1 MSKKC
6 LTLDDVERLGRES
19 GDWRAA
25 FYTLFDWLKD
35 KTGSEMKLTQFANS
49 EGLGPILAR
58 HEVAERNYAKQYG
71 GPERDPAFERVS
83 AVPMSHIDRGVLLA
97 DVERLR
103 AALKDIGECE
113 CSCESGATCMSCCAS
128 EALL

>member
-49 EGLGPILAR
+49 EGLVPQLR
-58 HEVAERNYAKQYG
+58 ERSDHLTRTSNSVDDG
-71 GPERDPAFERVS
+71 L
-83 AVPMSHIDRGVLLA
+83 MSDAAYEI
-97 DVERLR
+97 ERLR
-103 AALKDIGECE
+103 AALEDIGECE
-113 CSCESGATCMSCCAS
+113 CSCESGATCISCRAR